1 MIWISI
7 PATKIKAQ
15 GTNKGHLKSPCL
27 GNLTQ
32 SFATKYSWLC
42 HNASSN
48 WSSGSLRFPRIPY
61 YDTCHG
67 CLILLCFLSRHVL
80 KHAQNTSRQLKKN
93 RIHITHKYNSQV
105 FVQHHCFRFS
115 SRHLRSWSLT
125 HTNTMPCRL
134 N

>member
-1 MIWISI
+1 MIPISI

-27 GNLTQ
+27 GNLTE

-67 CLILLCFLSRHVL
+67 CLILFCFLSRHVL
-80 KHAQNTSRQLKKN
+80 KHAQNTSRQFKKIKFISLKNIIVKFSCST
-93 RIHITHKYNSQV
+93 IAFV
-105 FVQHHCFRFS
+105 FLAVIFVVG
-115 SRHLRSWSLT
+115 LL
-125 HTNTMPCRL
+125 HTPIQCHAD
-134 N
+134 